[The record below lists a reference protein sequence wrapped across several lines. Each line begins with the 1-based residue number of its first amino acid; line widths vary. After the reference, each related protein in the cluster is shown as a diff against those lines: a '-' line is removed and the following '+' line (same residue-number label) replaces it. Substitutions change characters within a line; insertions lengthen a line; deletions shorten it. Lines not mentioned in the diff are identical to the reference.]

1 MEVGSAPAIP
11 SEKKRI
17 LMEIKNLTK
26 SFNTN
31 SKRRGYLVTRAIDNV
46 SLDIYDEEFI
56 CFIGPSGCGKTT
68 FLRLVA
74 GLIKPSEGEIKI
86 EGKAV
91 TGPGPERGM
100 VFQMIGLLPWLTAV
114 QNVEFAL
121 ELRKVEAAKRKQK
134 AMAAIEM
141 VGLTKF
147 ANYYPHEIS
156 GGMQQRV
163 GIARALSVEPKILL
177 MDEPFGSLDAITRG
191 QLQDDLLSLWEK
203 HRKTV
208 LFVTH
213 SIDEA
218 LLLSDRIV
226 VLCHGHY
233 QQGIANP
240 LPRPRRRNE
249 LIADPRMLEL
259 KQEMTRL
266 IDAASREV
274 VTDGQS

>member
-1 MEVGSAPAIP
+1 MEETSAP
-11 SEKKRI
+11 KRT
-17 LMEIKNLTK
+17 LMELRNLTK
-26 SFNTN
+26 SFKTS
-31 SKRRGYLVTRAIDNV
+31 SKRRGYLVTRAVDGV
-46 SLDIYDEEFI
+46 TLDIYDEEFI

-68 FLRLVA
+68 LLRLVA
-74 GLIKPSEGEIKI
+74 GLIKPSEGEIRI
-86 EGKAV
+86 AGKAM

-100 VFQMIGLLPWLTAV
+100 VFQMIGLMPWLTAV

-121 ELRKVEAAKRKQK
+121 ELRKVAVSERKQK

-141 VGLTKF
+141 VGLSKF
-147 ANYYPHEIS
+147 ADYYPHEIS

-163 GIARALSVEPKILL
+163 GIARAIAVEPQILL

-191 QLQDDLLSLWEK
+191 QLQDDLLLLWER

-218 LLLSDRIV
+218 LLLSDRIIL
-226 VLCHGHY
+226 LCHGRY
-233 QQGIANP
+233 QQAIANP
-240 LPRPRRRNE
+240 LPRPRSRNA
-249 LIADPRMLEL
+249 LIADSRMLEL

-266 IDAASREV
+266 IDTASKEV
-274 VTDGQS
+274 ATNGQN

>member
-1 MEVGSAPAIP
+1 MEEGNTPVIP
-11 SEKKRI
+11 SEKKPI
-17 LMEIKNLTK
+17 LMEIRSLTK
-26 SFNTN
+26 SFKTN
-31 SKRRGYLVTRAIDNV
+31 SKRRGYLVTKAVDDIT
-46 SLDIYDEEFI
+46 LDIYDEEFI

-74 GLIKPSEGEIKI
+74 GLIKPTEGEIRI

-100 VFQMIGLLPWLTAV
+100 VFQMIGLMPWLTAV

-121 ELRKVEAAKRKQK
+121 ELRKVDAAERKQR
-134 AMAAIEM
+134 ARAAIEM

-163 GIARALSVEPKILL
+163 GIARAVAVEPQILL

-191 QLQDDLLSLWEK
+191 QLQDDLLLLWEK

-226 VLCHGHY
+226 LLSNGRY
-233 QQGIANP
+233 QQAIVNP
-240 LPRPRRRNE
+240 LPRPRSRNA
-249 LIADPRMLEL
+249 LIADRRMLEL
-259 KQEMTRL
+259 KQELTRL
-266 IDAASREV
+266 IDTASREV
-274 VTDGQS
+274 ALDGQN